1 MSTLIK
7 STVLDNIDSNSYSSW
22 YKIKVDTYLNSQSIA
37 DNKSNITLKAY
48 IATKNNSAGWYTYGT
63 TRLKTALNVNN
74 EGWVEKTNENVR
86 DLPQNAANVWK
97 QFGEWT
103 GNVAHLSSGKQK
115 INVRISFTDS
125 SSDSYMPKDASTDS
139 GDFDLP
145 TIPRAS
151 TIGVLD
157 ANIGASTI
165 ISIAKA
171 DASFKTTLKYKAS
184 GQSTYT
190 TIVEKTTQETY
201 PWTVPDSLYS
211 LIPNSKTITC
221 EFIAETYSGD
231 DLIGTSESFTAT
243 FTAVNAPVIYSVGA
257 TDTNNS
263 TLELTGLRTTMVR
276 YKSNVLVRVTT
287 TAQNEAS
294 IKSVTVNGVACTLFD
309 ENIYQTTFNSA
320 SVNTFEVVVTDSRG
334 NIAKQTKTMSVVE
347 YIPLTLNA
355 SAGRTSATG
364 DKVKLKFSGNYF
376 IGNFGAGSNTL
387 SVKYRVLQ
395 SSTVKVDWT
404 ALSVTPANNKYSA
417 EVELSGFNYNE
428 AYTIEIQASDKL
440 TTTTKISIAILKSI
454 PTWAFGDD
462 WFDIYCEDFKIQN
475 KRLIDCI
482 YPVGSIYMTIDDTSP
497 EILFGGVWEQIKDR
511 FILGASDETKPN
523 KTGGSGTHTHTTA
536 SHTLTIDEIPSHEH
550 KIGRDDDGAA
560 GSAGYGTIH
569 SKGVDGADRLIA
581 TSAVGGGNAHN
592 HGSTGSASNYPPY
605 YTAWIWKRTA

>member
-1 MSTLIK
+1 MGTIIFNQNIPTPNNGFNIKIELTYEQDKVNNKTKITKAVGYVKRLNSSYYPYNTTSNCVLKIYGIKEDGSSEELYASTTHPSFDLGSDGYK
-7 STVLDNIDSNSYSSW
+7 TVL
-22 YKIKVDTYLNSQSIA
+22 
-37 DNKSNITLKAY
+37 NITPNLE
-48 IATKNNSAGWYTYGT
+48 I
-63 TRLKTALNVNN
+63 
-74 EGWVEKTNENVR
+74 
-86 DLPQNAANVWK
+86 
-97 QFGEWT
+97 
-103 GNVAHLSSGKQK
+103 AHLSNGSKK
-115 INVRISFTDS
+115 IGVYFMFDGCLN
-125 SSDSYMPKDASTDS
+125 SYYPYGSLLEQYE
-139 GDFDLP
+139 LP

-184 GQSTYT
+184 GQSGYT
-190 TIVEKTTQETY
+190 KIVDKTAQETY
-201 PWTVPDSLYS
+201 PWTVPESLYS

-231 DLIGTSESFTAT
+231 DLIGTSEPVTAT
-243 FTAVNAPVIYSVGA
+243 FTAVNIPIIHNVSV
-257 TDTNNS
+257 TDTNDS

-320 SVNTFEVVVTDSRG
+320 SVNTFEIVVTDSRT
-334 NIAKQTKTMSVVE
+334 NTAKQTKTMSVVE

-387 SVKYRVLQ
+387 SVKYRVSQ
-395 SSTVKVDWT
+395 SSTVTVDWT

-428 AYTIEIQASDKL
+428 AYTIEIQTSDKL
-440 TTTTKISIAILKSI
+440 TTTTKISISILKSD
-454 PTWAFGDD
+454 PTWAYGED
-462 WFDIYCEDFKIQN
+462 WFDVYADMTVDGQ
-475 KRLIDCI
+475 
-482 YPVGSIYMTIDDTSP
+482 IYMCGNKVLGFHITDT
-497 EILFGGVWEQIKDR
+497 F
-511 FILGASDETKPN
+511 
-523 KTGGSGTHTHTTA
+523 
-536 SHTLTIDEIPSHEH
+536 
-550 KIGRDDDGAA
+550 
-560 GSAGYGTIH
+560 
-569 SKGVDGADRLIA
+569 
-581 TSAVGGGNAHN
+581 
-592 HGSTGSASNYPPY
+592 
-605 YTAWIWKRTA
+605 